1 MPAVLSWSARGAR
14 SAPECPCSP
23 YFHSYVCLLIWSVC
37 WSVGL
42 PGLSRLSGYSS
53 LPCWSDLSGGSVYL
67 VGRIYWVVGL
77 SIGRS
82 VWFVWL
88 VCLLVYWSTCWS
100 VRLLIVDLACLICL
114 VCLVGLVYL
123 IGLIC
128 LMVCL
133 LVYLASLVCLLTSML
148 VGCLL
153 VCLLV

>member
-1 MPAVLSWSARGAR
+1 MPLSPPTSTFRDLVALEARGFGNLGVPGVPAVLSWSARGAR

-42 PGLSRLSGYSS
+42 FGLSRLSGYSS

-82 VWFVWL
+82 VWL
-88 VCLLVYWSTCWS
+88 VCLLAYWSICWS
-100 VRLLIVDLACLICL
+100 VRLL
-114 VCLVGLVYL
+114 
-123 IGLIC
+123 
-128 LMVCL
+128 VCL
-133 LVYLASLVCLLTSML
+133 LIWPV
-148 VGCLL
+148 
-153 VCLLV
+153 

>member
-1 MPAVLSWSARGAR
+1 MPLPPPTSTFRDLVALEARGFGNLGVPGVPAVLSWSARGAR

-42 PGLSRLSGYSS
+42 SGLSRLSGYSS

-100 VRLLIVDLACLICL
+100 VRLLVFLLIWP
-114 VCLVGLVYL
+114 V
-123 IGLIC
+123 
-128 LMVCL
+128 
-133 LVYLASLVCLLTSML
+133 
-148 VGCLL
+148 
-153 VCLLV
+153 

>member
-1 MPAVLSWSARGAR
+1 MPLPPPTSTFRDLVALEARGFGNLGVSGVPAVLSWSARGAR
-14 SAPECPCSP
+14 CARAPP

-53 LPCWSDLSGGSVYL
+53 LPCWSDLSGGSLYL

-100 VRLLIVDLACLICL
+100 VRLLVFLLIWP
-114 VCLVGLVYL
+114 V
-123 IGLIC
+123 
-128 LMVCL
+128 
-133 LVYLASLVCLLTSML
+133 
-148 VGCLL
+148 
-153 VCLLV
+153 